1 MKILVDANIFLSV
14 ILNEPEKQNI
24 IDITRDSELISP
36 EVLPFE
42 ICNAISAMYKRK
54 RINKDQVIEC
64 YSFFNQI
71 PVRLVEVN
79 LEKALTIAS
88 EHEIY
93 AYDAY
98 YLETAKRMK
107 INLFSLDR
115 KMKDVAQSMNITIM
129 EV

>member
-24 IDITRDSELISP
+24 IDITRDAELISP
-36 EVLPFE
+36 EVLPYE
-42 ICNAISAMYKRK
+42 ICNALSAMFKRK
-54 RINKDQVIEC
+54 RINKEQIIKC
-64 YSFFNQI
+64 YSFFSQI

-79 LEKALTIAS
+79 LVKALTIAS

-107 INLFSLDR
+107 LNLFSLDQ
-115 KMKDVAQSMNITIM
+115 KMKNVAQSMNITIM